1 MVARGAA
8 HVFKV
13 VVLARNAQ
21 ALLTGGGAAVCALFF
36 AQKQFFKL
44 HHARVGEQQGG
55 VVGRNDG
62 AGLHNFVL
70 VAVEKFEVA
79 AAYFFGGEHLLA
91 P

>member
-1 MVARGAA
+1 MVARCAA
-8 HVFKV
+8 HVFKIV
-13 VVLARNAQ
+13 VFARNTQ
-21 ALLTGGGAAVCALFF
+21 ALLAGGSTAVRACFLAEKEL
-36 AQKQFFKL
+36 FKL

-62 AGLHNFVL
+62 AGFDDFVL
-70 VAVEKFEVA
+70 VALEKFEIT

>member
-1 MVARGAA
+1 M
-8 HVFKV
+8 
-13 VVLARNAQ
+13 LARNAQ
-21 ALLTGGGAAVCALFF
+21 AFLAGGGAAVSAFFF
-36 AQKQFFKL
+36 AQKQLFKL

-62 AGLHNFVL
+62 AGFHNFVL
-70 VAVEKFEVA
+70 VAVKKFEVA